1 MILEVEDKIFE
12 KLIDFN
18 IPILFIITNTPYDAN
33 TTDPDS
39 EVEEERS
46 IEKNKIKNVINNSIR
61 AAFKNRLISAEKV
74 EEFINKYTR
83 IFFINSVRKIS
94 NKVPVFGIDKV
105 LSYFTYLVPKNNWD
119 DLLECCNKRDDEKYK
134 TCCKD
139 NIFMNSFKEFDKIK
153 ERNKKKAL
161 NYLDN
166 LQKKALFTGSIP
178 IIDIGFEYYYRY
190 LFTEKLKS
198 LFGFDYE
205 KAENMRNSYN
215 SKLSINENT
224 PLNSNNDKKNN
235 TYKLE
240 QKIEKKIDAGI
251 SNKIRNVLSI
261 AGRGVLLKSF
271 NLICWPV
278 SFAVGG
284 AWSYKNIELDCL
296 NILKNF

>member
-1 MILEVEDKIFE
+1 M
-12 KLIDFN
+12 
-18 IPILFIITNTPYDAN
+18 
-33 TTDPDS
+33 
-39 EVEEERS
+39 
-46 IEKNKIKNVINNSIR
+46 
-61 AAFKNRLISAEKV
+61 
-74 EEFINKYTR
+74 
-83 IFFINSVRKIS
+83 
-94 NKVPVFGIDKV
+94 
-105 LSYFTYLVPKNNWD
+105 
-119 DLLECCNKRDDEKYK
+119 
-134 TCCKD
+134 
-139 NIFMNSFKEFDKIK
+139 
-153 ERNKKKAL
+153 
-161 NYLDN
+161 
-166 LQKKALFTGSIP
+166 
-178 IIDIGFEYYYRY
+178 
-190 LFTEKLKS
+190 
-198 LFGFDYE
+198 FGFDYE

-296 NILKNF
+296 NILKIFEEAFTPLRFEVLKVYVLALLKAIEYLEYIGKKIIEDGNKKKQKKK